1 MRKLVFANQKG
12 GVGKTTSAIH
22 VGAALA
28 RGGKRV
34 LIVDADSSMNAT
46 RVLAGGRQYQYT
58 LADVVLGD
66 TPPSDAV
73 IPTGENRLFLLPA
86 AANFANFV
94 TRAQEVNPAAPQLV
108 MHRKLAGLKGYD
120 FVILDPPPTLDLT
133 VVNALAYAT
142 EVWVPVEAEIFSLDG
157 LDRLHGIV
165 EALRENFPQT
175 KIAIAGIFLTSA
187 SPRTLA
193 VPQVLQHLRK
203 RGIAPVC
210 KTMITRS
217 VQIQYA
223 MARGQTIFAFYPPSA
238 VAEQYESLTKEIL
251 AYDRH

>member
-28 RGGKRV
+28 RRGKRV
-34 LIVDADSSMNAT
+34 LLIDADSSMNAT
-46 RVLAGGRQYQYT
+46 RVLAGKQEFPYS

-66 TPPSDAV
+66 IAPGDAV
-73 IPTGENRLFLLPA
+73 IPTSEEGLFLLPA
-86 AANFANFV
+86 SAKFANFV

-108 MHRKLAGLKGYD
+108 LHRKLAGLKGYD

-157 LDRLHGIV
+157 LDRLQGIV

-175 KIAIAGIFLTSA
+175 KIVIGGIFLTSA
-187 SPRTLA
+187 NPRTLA
-193 VPQVLQHLRK
+193 VPQVIKHLRK
-203 RGIAPVC
+203 RGIATVC

-223 MARGQTIFAFYPPSA
+223 MARGQTIFSYYPPSA
-238 VAEQYESLTKEIL
+238 VAEQYQELTKEIL
-251 AYDRH
+251 AYE